1 MKKNIRF
8 IKKEQNGGNIKKL
21 IRIQIKNK
29 SNLSD
34 ITHLTD
40 ITHLFYEN
48 TNNNF
53 IGGSIITD
61 NLK

>member
-34 ITHLTD
+34 ITHLFHENIND
-40 ITHLFYEN
+40 IFFSLQCSFR
-48 TNNNF
+48 
-53 IGGSIITD
+53 S
-61 NLK
+61 LCWRA